1 LGHPAPLPDDV
12 GHPTRAQHDVI
23 GQSQGKG
30 MVSYAQRRS
39 ILDSGEQVW
48 TVEPD
53 ALVCRRPEGA
63 VARLPWREVTAVRTA
78 YAPTRRK
85 RWRYLLALKAK
96 SGGALTIDSGHYR
109 GVGDFEDRRASFTP
123 FARACI
129 AAVAREAPTAR
140 ASVGATPLAYGLQ
153 LLFALALLALLA
165 LVLIALPTP
174 LGPLI
179 SVKLVLLAVAMPV
192 FLLWTV
198 KSRPRRRKLDVLS
211 LSAGLPS

>member
-1 LGHPAPLPDDV
+1 
-12 GHPTRAQHDVI
+12 
-23 GQSQGKG
+23 

-39 ILDSGEQVW
+39 ILDAGEQVW
-48 TVEPD
+48 TVEPE
-53 ALVCRRPEGA
+53 ALTCRRPDGA

-78 YAPTRRK
+78 YAPTRWK
-85 RWRYLLALKAK
+85 RWRYLLALSA
-96 SGGALTIDSGHYR
+96 SGGRSLTIDNGHYR

-123 FARACI
+123 FAHACI
-129 AAVAREAPTAR
+129 AAVAREAPKAR
-140 ASVGATPLAYGLQ
+140 ASVGATPLVYGVQ
-153 LLFALALLALLA
+153 LLLALAMLALLA

-179 SVKLVLLAVAMPV
+179 WIKLVLLAAAIPV

-198 KSRPRRRKLDVLS
+198 KSRPRRRRLDVLS

>member
-1 LGHPAPLPDDV
+1 
-12 GHPTRAQHDVI
+12 
-23 GQSQGKG
+23 

-39 ILDSGEQVW
+39 ILDAGEQVW
-48 TVEPD
+48 IVEPD
-53 ALVCRRPEGA
+53 ALACRRPDGA
-63 VARLPWREVTAVRTA
+63 VARLPWREITAVRTA

-85 RWRYLLALKAK
+85 RWRYLLALNA
-96 SGGALTIDSGHYR
+96 SGGRSLTIDSGHYR

-123 FARACI
+123 FAHACI
-129 AAVAREAPTAR
+129 AAVAHATPNAR

-153 LLFALALLALLA
+153 LLFALAMLALLT

-179 SVKLVLLAVAMPV
+179 WIKLALIVAAMPV